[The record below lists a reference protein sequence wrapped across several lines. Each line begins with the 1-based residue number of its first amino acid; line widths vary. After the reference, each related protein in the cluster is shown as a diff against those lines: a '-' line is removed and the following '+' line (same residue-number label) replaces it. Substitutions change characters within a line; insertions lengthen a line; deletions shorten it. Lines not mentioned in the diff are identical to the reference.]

1 MAIVKLGQKVKT
13 NLSGALAYTINPAK
27 TDGGRLVYAGYSG
40 ERHDARLLAKAM
52 MRDLESCAN
61 GCF

>member
-27 TDGGRLVYAGYSG
+27 TDGG
-40 ERHDARLLAKAM
+40 DA
-52 MRDLESCAN
+52 SCTPATAARGTTR
-61 GCF
+61 GCSPRP